1 MTQTSES
8 DTLETAPSYWM
19 RGVPALV
26 ANGLCG
32 VIAIF
37 VAIKAVS
44 FEPHSFPGSE
54 GFDHFFRITSF
65 AALTVWVTFAIG
77 LRRRGVAAIMVLAFA
92 AVLEFIIVPMK
103 TTGLSTVASANL
115 GIVLAYGGAQLYWFA
130 LQRDRKPDRSH
141 PEPA

>member
-8 DTLETAPSYWM
+8 NTLETTPNYWM

-26 ANGLCG
+26 ASGLCG
-32 VIAIF
+32 IIAIF

-44 FEPHSFPGSE
+44 FEPHSFAGSE
-54 GFDHFFRITSF
+54 GFDHLFRITSF

-77 LRRRGVAAIMVLAFA
+77 IRRRGVAAITVLAFA
-92 AVLEFIIVPMK
+92 AFLEFIIVPMK
-103 TTGLSTVASANL
+103 TSGLSTIASANL
-115 GIVLAYGGAQLYWFA
+115 GIVLAYCGAQLYWFA
-130 LQRDRKPDRSH
+130 LQRNRKQDRSH